1 MEKRF
6 LIAFVLSLIVLVA
19 SQMWFEKKIKPLQP
33 KGNSPSS
40 SSPHPETP
48 PKINPPAAAES
59 IPAANPSAEAL
70 EIKAENAQDVVLEN
84 SLVKITLTNRG
95 AVVKSWVLKQFKD
108 SNRATL
114 DLVAGIDPS
123 KEPLPLQLDFPE
135 DKALTTELNS
145 ALFAETKP
153 GTEGQTPATTNE
165 ARFQY
170 AENGVVV
177 EKSLKLQPD
186 SYLVTL
192 NVQVTRAGVDVPFF
206 VAWPARFGDNALDIH
221 ADAREVVTAPDGK
234 LNRTSLVK
242 VKGLENLVGSY
253 RFAGIDDAYFAAMF
267 LTANSIPRVL
277 VSQTGALLA
286 IPPGPVSLYVGPKEI
301 DLLKKIDPQLE
312 GLIDFGWFGII
323 GKPMFLALKW
333 IYGYCRNYGLAVIL
347 LTILINMAIFPLRW
361 KSMVSAQRMQKIQP
375 KIKAIQERYKKYKV
389 KDPKRQ
395 EMNQEMMALYK
406 EHGVNPL
413 GGCLPMLLQMPILVA
428 FYNVLR
434 VAIDLRQVTFLW
446 IPDLSQHDKTYMLV
460 IIMVI
465 TQFIM
470 QKMTPAP
477 SADPAQAKMFML
489 MPLIFGFM
497 FAKVASGLVLYW
509 LTGNVIGI
517 IQQFFL
523 NRFGMTSG
531 PASKGDNLAKGKL
544 STT

>member
-19 SQMWFEKKIKPLQP
+19 SQMWFEKKIKPLKP
-33 KGNSPSS
+33 SGSSPSPSS
-40 SSPHPETP
+40 IQPVMPPSDNTAFAAKAGIAPNPAMKTP
-48 PKINPPAAAES
+48 
-59 IPAANPSAEAL
+59 
-70 EIKAENAQDVVLEN
+70 EIKAENAHDVVLEN
-84 SLVKITLTNRG
+84 SLVKITMTNRG
-95 AVVKSWVLKQFKD
+95 AVVKSWVLKNFKD

-114 DLVAGIDPS
+114 DLVAGVDPT
-123 KEPLPLQLDFPE
+123 KDLLPLQLEFPG
-135 DKALTTELNS
+135 DKTLTTELDS
-145 ALFAETKP
+145 ALFVETKL
-153 GTEGQTPATTNE
+153 GSQGEAQTSTNE
-165 ARFQY
+165 VRFEY

-192 NVQVTRAGVDVPFF
+192 NVQAKKAGVDVPFS
-206 VAWPARFGDNALDIH
+206 VAWPARFGDNVLNIH
-221 ADAREVVTAPDGK
+221 TDAREVVTDAEGK

-242 VKGLENLVGSY
+242 VKGVQDLVGSY
-253 RFAGIDDAYFAAMF
+253 RFAGVDDGYFAAMF
-267 LTANSIPRVL
+267 LTANLIPRVQ
-277 VSQTGALLA
+277 VSEMGALLA
-286 IPPGPVSLYVGPKEI
+286 LPPGPVSLYVGPKEI

-347 LTILINMAIFPLRW
+347 LTLLINMAIFPLRW
-361 KSMVSAQRMQKIQP
+361 KSMVSAQRMQRIQP
-375 KIKAIQERYKKYKV
+375 KVKAIQERYKKYKV
-389 KDPKRQ
+389 NDPKRQ

-446 IPDLSQHDKTYMLV
+446 IPDLSQYDKTFMLV
-460 IIMVI
+460 IIMVV

-477 SADPAQAKMFML
+477 SSDPAQAKMFML

-523 NRFGMTSG
+523 NKFGMTAG
-531 PASKGDNLAKGKL
+531 PASKGDKLARGKL